1 MTHNSSPWFESMRE
15 ELFIAKRERRQA
27 ERKWRNTKLTILKD
41 LYRLAKHKFSRLVH
55 SAKCKFY
62 SERIALVSSSKELHQ
77 IVNTLSNRHPPK
89 ILPTIYP
96 SADLLS
102 IVIKHFTIKVEKPR
116 ANIASEHVTST
127 LVTGTT
133 AATFSSFEKVSQ
145 LTVKECILISAP
157 KSCELDP
164 IPSKLLIECLDSIL
178 PSLTD
183 LLKSSLAS
191 GIFPQCFKAALVT
204 PILKKR
210 CLDHNDLNNYRP
222 VSNLC
227 FIAKILAKL
236 VLSQV
241 SSYLNSH
248 NLYNTCQSAYRP
260 GHSTETALLKVVN
273 DLFLSL
279 NIGNISVL
287 ALLDFSSAFDTIDH
301 TIIVHRLHTDF
312 GFTDTVLQWYSS
324 YLTDRTHYV
333 SLCNHCSD
341 FAHVHSGVPQVSV
354 LGPIL
359 FTMYIKPLSAIIDSH
374 SIMHHSF
381 ADDLQLQM
389 SAPPDTISELLHSM
403 QSCISDVKAW
413 ATAKM
418 LKLNDSKT
426 ELMLVTSKRS
436 MHLHNLPTSI
446 TIGNAQIPFKQC
458 ENLGFTLDCH
468 LTMNAHVSNIARTC
482 YFELR
487 RLASIRR
494 FLTSTATATLVS
506 DFVLSRIDYCNSL
519 LFGSTHYVTSH
530 LQRIQNYA
538 ARVILRFPMSS
549 SITIHLKSLHWLPVK
564 VRSTYKIA
572 CLCFHCHSSTAPSY
586 VTDMLHKKPLHTR
599 NTRSSSSSYTMLLL
613 NGPAHSKATLGD
625 RSFSLASS
633 SVWNSIPNDVWCT
646 PSLSSFMS
654 RLKTYLLRSVY
665 KD

>member
-1 MTHNSSPWFESMRE
+1 MHT
-15 ELFIAKRERRQA
+15 
-27 ERKWRNTKLTILKD
+27 
-41 LYRLAKHKFSRLVH
+41 
-55 SAKCKFY
+55 AKCKFY
-62 SERIALVSSSKELHQ
+62 TERIALASSSKELHQ

-96 SADLLS
+96 SADLPS
-102 IVIKHFTIKVEKPR
+102 IFIKHFTNKVAKLR

-133 AATFSSFEKVSQ
+133 DATFSSFEKVSQ

-157 KSCELDP
+157 KSCEP

-178 PSLTD
+178 SSLTD
-183 LLKSSLAS
+183 LFNSSLAS
-191 GIFPQCFKAALVT
+191 GIFPQCFKSALVT

-227 FIAKILAKL
+227 FIAKILEKFF
-236 VLSQV
+236 LSQV

-260 GHSTETALLKVVN
+260 GHSTETALLKVGN

-279 NIGNISVL
+279 NKGNISVL

-301 TIIVHRLHTDF
+301 TILVHRLHTDF
-312 GFTDTVLQWYSS
+312 GFTDTVLQWFSS
-324 YLTDRTHYV
+324 YLTDCTHYV
-333 SLCNHCSD
+333 SLSNHCSD
-341 FAHVHSGVPQVSV
+341 FAPVHSGVPQGSV

-374 SIMHHSF
+374 SILHHSF

-389 SAPPDTISELLHSM
+389 SAPPDRISELLHSM

-413 ATAKM
+413 ATANM
-418 LKLNDSKT
+418 LKLNDNNT
-426 ELMLVTSKRS
+426 ELM
-436 MHLHNLPTSI
+436 
-446 TIGNAQIPFKQC
+446 
-458 ENLGFTLDCH
+458 
-468 LTMNAHVSNIARTC
+468 
-482 YFELR
+482 
-487 RLASIRR
+487 
-494 FLTSTATATLVS
+494 
-506 DFVLSRIDYCNSL
+506 
-519 LFGSTHYVTSH
+519 LFGSTHDVTSH

-538 ARVILRFPMSS
+538 ARVILRLPKSS

-572 CLCFHCHSSTAPSY
+572 CLCYHCHSSTAPSY
-586 VTDMLHKKPLHTR
+586 VTGILHRKPLHTR
-599 NTRSSSSSYTMLLL
+599 NTRSSSYTMPLL
-613 NGPAHSKATLGD
+613 NRPAHSKATLGD
-625 RSFSLASS
+625 RSFSFASS
-633 SVWNSIPNDVWCT
+633 AWNRIPNDVRCA
-646 PSLSSFMS
+646 PSLSSFKS
-654 RLKTYLLRSVY
+654 RLKTYLFRSVY